1 VVEQANS
8 PVLRTRSA
16 RFKKIFWPLS
26 QEAMLVQKANQSL
39 HRSGSTLVTAR
50 VRRSGDF
57 APAARCKRCSRPG
70 ELNR

>member
-8 PVLRTRSA
+8 PVLRKRSA
-16 RFKKIFWPLS
+16 RFKKIFWPVS

-50 VRRSGDF
+50 ARRPGDS
-57 APAARCKRCSRPG
+57 APAARLIRRSRPG